1 MHLHSSSLDLQKFH
15 AEQVSRSSLPSDSE
29 YGGVCGNAEELHQQ
43 HNQELLEMCEYFE
56 YEEKTWN
63 NKQWKVYCCYVIWAS
78 LHVMRKK
85 EINSYSQKQKNYE
98 FILKTFH

>member
-63 NKQWKVYCCYVIWAS
+63 NKQ
-78 LHVMRKK
+78 
-85 EINSYSQKQKNYE
+85 
-98 FILKTFH
+98 